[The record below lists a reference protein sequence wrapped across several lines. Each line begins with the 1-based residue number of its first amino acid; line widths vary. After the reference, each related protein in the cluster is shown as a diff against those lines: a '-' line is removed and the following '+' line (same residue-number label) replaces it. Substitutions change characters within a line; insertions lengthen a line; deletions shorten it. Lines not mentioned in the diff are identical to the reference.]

1 MLEEEYDSLVFQAIL
16 LLEYPE
22 YSQILCTS
30 ARFSKLCFAGV
41 HPVSASPL
49 PFLSYF
55 PVNQQYD
62 GCFVPLA
69 WMLMAGLQGFASN
82 GKIL

>member
-1 MLEEEYDSLVFQAIL
+1 MTVLFFKLFCFWNIQNIVRFCVS
-16 LLEYPE
+16 
-22 YSQILCTS
+22 S
-30 ARFSKLCFAGV
+30 ARFSKLCFASV

-69 WMLMAGLQGFASN
+69 WMLMVGLQGFASN
-82 GKIL
+82 GKILLT